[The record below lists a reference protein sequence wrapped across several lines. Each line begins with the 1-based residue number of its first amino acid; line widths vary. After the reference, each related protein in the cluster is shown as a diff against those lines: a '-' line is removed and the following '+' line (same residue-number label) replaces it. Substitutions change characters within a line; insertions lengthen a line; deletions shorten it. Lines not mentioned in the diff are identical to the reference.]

1 MHVRAGLVSPTED
14 PVITSIRTGF
24 KRATADRVSSRP
36 SSVALP
42 ATLGALAL
50 KTALR
55 AARPV
60 PATAIAVGFF
70 LALRPMSIQGLYPED
85 FTLTPSAAFIRLR
98 REKGNAGHRSDR
110 VLRVPLASS
119 SDPIF
124 QLLTKLSLY
133 RHGKPLFPFDGARL
147 NRSIRRISQR
157 GSLLPP
163 PLGRFTCRS
172 LRSGCISAAHAIGV
186 PLARIMAL
194 SGHSS
199 SQVLIRHYL
208 DASIAPCLSARDLF
222 GRFLPP
228 ASS

>member
-1 MHVRAGLVSPTED
+1 
-14 PVITSIRTGF
+14 
-24 KRATADRVSSRP
+24 
-36 SSVALP
+36 
-42 ATLGALAL
+42 
-50 KTALR
+50 
-55 AARPV
+55 
-60 PATAIAVGFF
+60 
-70 LALRPMSIQGLYPED
+70 MSIQGLYPED

-98 REKGNAGHRSDR
+98 WEKGNAGHRSDR
-110 VLRVPLASS
+110 VLRIPLASS

-124 QLLTKLSLY
+124 PLFTKLSRYL
-133 RHGKPLFPFDGARL
+133 HGTPLFLFDGARL

-199 SQVLIRHYL
+199 SHVLIRHYL
-208 DASIAPCLSARDLF
+208 DASIAPFLSARDFF